1 MQRSFSQN
9 AAHEFRTPLAVLK
22 TRIGL
27 FRKKRD
33 FAPLASNKGSVLLV
47 NSAPGAIIGRRELLR

>member
-9 AAHEFRTPLAVLK
+9 TAHEFRTPLAVLK